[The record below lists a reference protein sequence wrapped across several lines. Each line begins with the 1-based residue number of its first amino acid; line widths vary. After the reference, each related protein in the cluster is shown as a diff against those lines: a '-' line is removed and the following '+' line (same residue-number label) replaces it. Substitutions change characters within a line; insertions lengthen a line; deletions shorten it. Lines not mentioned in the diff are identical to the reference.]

1 MDVFCTCVNAV
12 YICTFSQGK
21 ENVLIIGVS
30 LYCSCLQ
37 FQAADRERAIIAEK
51 ETLST
56 KLKMMLVRTDSTK
69 YLQLVDSF

>member
-1 MDVFCTCVNAV
+1 MLCIFAPLARE
-12 YICTFSQGK
+12 K
-21 ENVLIIGVS
+21 KVLIIGLS
-30 LYCSCLQ
+30 LYCICLQ